1 MPKLQANPC
10 PKCQKPL
17 ELSSEMRAG
26 KETLQIFECG
36 HAFVKGKIEINPNTL
51 KFNALDLTGHVAREY
66 QREGVEFL
74 LKSLENGTG
83 SLLADQMR
91 LGKTPQALLTA
102 RNYDEWPIL
111 ILVRASNVYQ
121 WVRETKKW
129 CNNLPAGVWVIEGTK
144 SFIPPGFSVY
154 IISMD
159 TFGRRGTCK
168 LCKHQYHEEECG
180 RKNCNCRICE
190 SNSDAMSD
198 KLLEFGFKLCIVDEA
213 HSMKNS
219 DAQRT
224 RALTSFLKN
233 IERSTLT
240 ETIPFACSNCKNT
253 WDETIEIKIN
263 TEEETQRVRH
273 SSHCPKCF
281 TQISYSS
288 ARSIKV
294 DRQCKLIFLT
304 GTPIKNRA
312 DEYFVPLN
320 LLDPA
325 KFPSQA
331 GFRRKYLIEND
342 GSWSRVAPQALDYFK
357 EAIRPIVLRREKED
371 IYKELPKFNR
381 IFTTI
386 TIDDERLKKAYNAV
400 IDEIEGKMFS
410 KESLSYFDSIGEIQ
424 RLRQICGLAK
434 VGFVADYAETFVN
447 DSEKAK
453 LAIGYHHHAVRDA
466 LWYKL
471 EKFGVCKLDGQ
482 DSPQQKDY
490 IAHKYFEKSDKQI
503 ILLGEQ
509 ACKEGIEL
517 VYIDYALMTE
527 RQWTSTDE
535 EQFEFRFFNPD
546 LGYLKSRGLEN
557 KVTTVEYIIAKNTI
571 DQFFGDLVEEK
582 RAIFGETVSNNWS
595 LDQDS
600 GAFRELLERTV
611 AGRL

>member
-10 PKCQKPL
+10 PRCQKPL
-17 ELSSEMRAG
+17 ELSSEMSAG
-26 KETLQIFECG
+26 KEILQIFKCG
-36 HAFVKGKIEINPNTL
+36 HAFAKGKVEINSNTL

-102 RNYDEWPIL
+102 RNYDKWPIL

-168 LCKHQYHEEECG
+168 LCKHQYHEEKCG
-180 RKNCNCRICE
+180 RKKCDCRVFE
-190 SNSDAMSD
+190 SASDAMSD

-219 DAQRT
+219 DARRT

-253 WDETIEIKIN
+253 WDETIEIEIN

-325 KFPSQA
+325 KFPSQV
-331 GFRRKYLIEND
+331 GFRRKYLMEND
-342 GSWSRVAPQALDYFK
+342 GSWSRVAPQALNYFK